1 MTTPSKHPLVTIE
14 RHIFEQQKRFPSA
27 TGTFTK
33 MLQDM
38 ALAAKIIARETTR
51 AGLTNILGASDTE
64 NVFGE
69 RQQKL
74 DLFADRIIYDMN
86 DHTGRV
92 AAMASEEHEDILSI
106 PPHYDGG
113 NYVLLF
119 DPLDG
124 SSNIDVNTSI
134 GTIWSVHRK
143 FTRGEHGTMEDM
155 LQEGKRLVAAGYVI
169 YGSSTMMVYTTG
181 QGVFGFTLD
190 PAIGEFILSHP
201 DIKMPETPKYYSVN
215 QGNEK
220 YWTPGVRRYVK
231 WLQGIEGEGHE
242 PLGHRYIGSMVGD
255 FHRNLLKGGIFLYP
269 GDLKEK
275 DKPYGKIRLMFEAQ
289 SLAFLVEQAGGYA
302 SDGIGDILEIRP
314 HSLHQ
319 RVPIFMGNK
328 NLVQKAEEYVGKYD
342 QEWRTHYLPHRNG
355 EKEEVLN
362 KAPSEVTSSDNG
374 ATE

>member
-1 MTTPSKHPLVTIE
+1 MSKRNILVTIE
-14 RHIFEQQKRFPSA
+14 RHIFEQQKRFPQA

-38 ALAAKIIARETTR
+38 ALAAKIIAKETTR
-51 AGLTNILGASDTE
+51 AGLTNILGATDTE

-74 DLFADRIIYDMN
+74 DLFADRVIYEMN
-86 DHTGRV
+86 DYTERV
-92 AAMASEEHEDILSI
+92 AAMASEEHEDLLDI
-106 PPHYDGG
+106 PPSYSTG

-124 SSNIDVNTSI
+124 SSNIDTNASI
-134 GTIWSVHRK
+134 GTIFSVHRK
-143 FTRGEHGTMEDM
+143 FTRGERGQMEDM
-155 LQEGKRLVAAGYVI
+155 LQRGKRLVAAGYVI

-181 QGVFGFTLD
+181 QGVHGFTLD

-201 DIKMPETPKYYSVN
+201 DIRFPETGKYYSVN

-231 WLQGIEGEGHE
+231 WLQGIEGKGHD

-269 GDLKEK
+269 GDFRDKKES
-275 DKPYGKIRLMFEAQ
+275 YAGKIRLMFEAQ
-289 SLAFLVEQAGGYA
+289 ALAFISEQAGGYA
-302 SDGIGDILEIRP
+302 SDGIGNILDVRP

-319 RVPIFMGNK
+319 RIPIFMGNTA
-328 NLVQKAEEYVGKYD
+328 LVQKAEEYIQKYD
-342 QEWRTHYLPHRNG
+342 KEWMELYLPYRN
-355 EKEEVLN
+355 KVIEEESVKDLH
-362 KAPSEVTSSDNG
+362 DQNG
-374 ATE
+374 AH